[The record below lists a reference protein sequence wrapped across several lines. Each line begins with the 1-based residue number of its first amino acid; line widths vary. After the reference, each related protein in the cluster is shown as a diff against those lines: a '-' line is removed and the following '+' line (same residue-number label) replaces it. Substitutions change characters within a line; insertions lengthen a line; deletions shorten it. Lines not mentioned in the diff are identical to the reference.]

1 MWRLRAGQCVR
12 RFPKAHAQGVT
23 CVRFSRD
30 GSQVVSG
37 SFDQVVRV
45 HGLKSGK
52 AIKEMRGHASYVNDV
67 HFSPDGS
74 RVVSASSD
82 GTVRVWDVR
91 SSECI
96 SQFRPPSEAG
106 LSELSVNTVTF
117 MPDTPEHL
125 LVCNRSPSLFIMT
138 LSGMLVQVAQPCR
151 QLCRVASHRTPRRV
165 ASHTASHGMRRIVH
179 RIAWRVAWY
188 ARSRGALHR
197 ALQRASQRAS

>member
-82 GTVRVWDVR
+82 GTVRVWDAGPDPNPDLDPNPNQALTGFLLLCGFATVGFAAILTILAQR
-91 SSECI
+91 FE
-96 SQFRPPSEAG
+96 PSEQARQRQP
-106 LSELSVNTVTF
+106 VT
-117 MPDTPEHL
+117 MHPAY
-125 LVCNRSPSLFIMT
+125 SPH
-138 LSGMLVQVAQPCR
+138 V
-151 QLCRVASHRTPRRV
+151 
-165 ASHTASHGMRRIVH
+165 
-179 RIAWRVAWY
+179 
-188 ARSRGALHR
+188 SRP
-197 ALQRASQRAS
+197 